1 MADAMGLALGRIDAG
16 SAGAILAALADP
28 SLPQARRQDLL
39 RRLLAE
45 VRLVGANCRAGTMLG
60 IAARDLPVPVNV
72 FWPFPEAE
80 QLVQSILAA
89 AEPHASFRTPL
100 SLKSPNGTV
109 HVRYSSWIEEGAPAG
124 ELAFGLVDVHDQVQ
138 AETKLMH
145 LRAQM
150 AHADR
155 LSTLGV
161 MSATIAHEVR
171 QPLSAMLTSA
181 QAALRWLRQP
191 HADLGQVE
199 DCLNTIVLGAGKAE
213 ETVARLRMMA
223 SDRREGRT
231 SCALRPLIEET
242 AEFLQQELASR
253 QATLLLDIPEGLG
266 SVHAD
271 SVQLRQVL
279 INLIM
284 NAAQAMADARC
295 WSRAIKVRARRTGGP
310 IVVEV
315 EDSGPGIADPDRD
328 RLFEGFYSTK
338 PTGLGLGL
346 RICRQIVEDHGGTL
360 EHLSKAT
367 AGSIFRFTL
376 PQAA

>member
-16 SAGAILAALADP
+16 SAASIVAALGNG
-28 SLPQARRQDLL
+28 SLPQAKRQDLL

-60 IAARDLPVPVNV
+60 IAERDLPVPVNV

-80 QLVQSILAA
+80 QLVQSIHAA
-89 AEPHASFRTPL
+89 TEPHASFRTPL

-124 ELAFGLVDVHDQVQ
+124 ELAIGLVDVRDQVQ
-138 AETKLMH
+138 AENKLMQ
-145 LRAQM
+145 LGAQM

-191 HADLGQVE
+191 NADLGQVE
-199 DCLNTIVLGAGKAE
+199 DCLNTIVLGASKAE

-223 SDRREGRT
+223 SNKRERRA
-231 SCALRPLIEET
+231 SCALSPLIEET
-242 AEFLQQELASR
+242 AEFLRQELASR

-266 SVHAD
+266 SVVAD
-271 SVQLRQVL
+271 SIQLRQVL

-284 NAAQAMADARC
+284 NAAQAMADAHC
-295 WSRAIKVRARRTGGP
+295 WSRAIKVRARPSDGR
-310 IVVEV
+310 IVIDV
-315 EDSGPGIADPDRD
+315 EDSGPGISEVDRE

-338 PTGLGLGL
+338 ATGLGLGL

-367 AGSIFRFTL
+367 AGSIFRFTV